1 MVRNWVIAPNSFEDK
16 KQFERVWEYCHKE
29 NIISIG
35 FGWNIGDATS
45 LTWDEIVDRYEKLGE
60 SVSEH
65 ALRQILMFWN
75 EIKPGDRIIARG
87 GRKKIVGVGTVQGAP
102 FFDPDKMKEAGEP
115 NHKSILPVQWDMT
128 FEKEFPNI
136 VFGLQTIYELPADKF
151 EELTHRDVG
160 RDIKGDSPAKSCNTE
175 SDLTHHEQMAESFL
189 VLNARL
195 SEELLESAKSISPD
209 IFERLVVRLLE
220 RMGYGEGSVVGQS
233 GDGGIDGIINQDPL
247 GLEKVYIQAKRWQN
261 QVGEPEIRN
270 FSGSLEAKGANKGVF
285 ITTSTF
291 SSTARQTAQFISAG
305 NKFIRLIGG
314 EELARLMIE
323 HGVGVVTETTYEV
336 KKIDENYFVDI

>member
-1 MVRNWVIAPNSFEDK
+1 MVRYWVIAPNSFENK
-16 KQFERVWEYCHKE
+16 EQFERVWEYCHQE

-45 LTWDEIVDRYEKLGE
+45 LTLDEIEERYKKLGE
-60 SVSEH
+60 PVSGH
-65 ALRQILMFWN
+65 TLRQVFMFWN

-87 GRKKIVGVGTVQGAP
+87 GRKKIVGVGTVQGEP
-102 FFDPDKMKEAGEP
+102 FFDSDKMKEASQP
-115 NHKSILPVQWDMT
+115 NHKSILPVQWDRAA
-128 FEKEFPNI
+128 EKDLPNI
-136 VFGLQTIYELPADKF
+136 VFGLQTIYELPTEKF
-151 EELTHRDVG
+151 AGLTRSDG
-160 RDIKGDSPAKSCNTE
+160 GYDFTSASAAKSFGTE
-175 SDLTHHEQMAESFL
+175 SVLTLDEQMAESFL
-189 VLNARL
+189 KLNARL
-195 SEELLESAKSISPD
+195 SEELLESVKSISPN
-209 IFERLVVRLLE
+209 IFESLVVRLLE

-233 GDGGIDGIINQDPL
+233 GDGGIDGVINQDPL

-305 NKFIRLIGG
+305 SKFIRLIGG
-314 EELARLMIE
+314 EELARLMVE
-323 HGVGVVTETTYEV
+323 HGVGVMTETTYEV
-336 KKIDENYFVDI
+336 KKIDENYFVDL